1 MKFDDYKDCTK
12 CPDLYKLRTQ
22 IVWGYGN
29 EQCDVMFI
37 AEGPGE
43 HEDAEG
49 VPFRRESGILL
60 DQLLEEAGIDRE
72 EVYITNSVLCRPTR
86 PSAAGHGLVNRPP
99 TKLEV
104 ENCLPRLRREILAI
118 NPKIVVSLG
127 DVAASALV
135 GKKLGIKKSRGKML
149 DVYIRTDNGVV
160 VPYAVMPVFHPAY
173 LLRTRS
179 QEEIRRTV
187 WDLRLVINVLSRYK
201 ASMDTAHV

>member
-1 MKFDDYKDCTK
+1 
-12 CPDLYKLRTQ
+12 
-22 IVWGYGN
+22 
-29 EQCDVMFI
+29 MFI

-49 VPFRRESGILL
+49 VPFRGESGILL

-135 GKKLGIKKSRGKML
+135 GKKLGIKTGESTPDGRILLKKEEECLAACGGGPMMQVDHVYYENLTPERVDEIL
-149 DVYIRTDNGVV
+149 DKLD
-160 VPYAVMPVFHPAY
+160 
-173 LLRTRS
+173 
-179 QEEIRRTV
+179 
-187 WDLRLVINVLSRYK
+187 
-201 ASMDTAHV
+201 